1 MTWTSLCIGAAL
13 LLTSEPGSSTVAESG
28 VVSRRVP
35 QANRRYHTYAEARK
49 ALQKTRKKLYR
60 MYRKAESR
68 AERKKVLK
76 KAGGALAEG
85 IDRGLFPFWYGT
97 PWTMNGTTTTPGK
110 GKICCGYFVS
120 TILEHSGFRVRRAR
134 LGQQPSMY
142 IIRTMVRRRF
152 IKGTSDWSMQRFV
165 KMVRRMGD
173 GLYIIG
179 LDCHVGFLLV
189 ENGKVYFVHAS
200 YGTPPVVVK
209 EPAFSSAILASS
221 SYRKVGRLTADPL
234 MLIRWLYRARF
245 TTKVYEEK

>member
-85 IDRGLFPFWYGT
+85 ISI
-97 PWTMNGTTTTPGK
+97 TPGK